1 LNLDQAIIEIQRLH
15 SDIDDL
21 RIEVDLLETEL
32 ASIRSELQ
40 QVIDT
45 PIFSLRRVLRRVI

>member
-1 LNLDQAIIEIQRLH
+1 MNLDQAIIEIQRLH

>member
-1 LNLDQAIIEIQRLH
+1 MNLDQAIIEIHRLH

-32 ASIRSELQ
+32 ASMRSELQ

-45 PIFSLRRVLRRVI
+45 PIFSLRKVLRRVI